1 MPVMPNFRDHFLP
14 TFAQRG
20 VPKMFLPTRRGIPR
34 KKDRFPRK
42 EENNPKAIDQT
53 PNEAECGAH
62 EEKEDLQ
69 NMPFQKR
76 VPHDRDRS
84 KNTARNMVT
93 SEDWWTS
100 TKRSKDS
107 YSLVDPNK
115 LKLTKPDDVDS
126 IKLGRGR
133 SLRSSSGSETDSSSG
148 SSSTERAAAENTEI
162 SEDGLMSSIK
172 NENSYRNVDPNK
184 LKLTK
189 PSDVESIKPGPE
201 RAMQSLGG
209 DETGGSAGPSK
220 PEKAADQKS
229 ELSEVDGISSTKSKS
244 GNDDPNT
251 LKLTMQLST
260 ATSNTPHDTNTQAAA
275 AQPEK
280 YPNSGGMPTAQQHYQ
295 WMSGPTYNPQPA
307 TLGYYTARSSVP
319 RTIPNMGMTP
329 LQIVVNQ
336 AGQQPTSHYG
346 QIQML
351 PPFSHPMQPV
361 IVNPQFQQMVHTS
374 LLLIIIFYLHI
385 LFGIP

>member
-189 PSDVESIKPGPE
+189 
-201 RAMQSLGG
+201 
-209 DETGGSAGPSK
+209 
-220 PEKAADQKS
+220 
-229 ELSEVDGISSTKSKS
+229 
-244 GNDDPNT
+244 
-251 LKLTMQLST
+251 QLST